1 MQLFLYFMYLP
12 EVTSTNLLGF
22 FIFLNI
28 SKLLLY
34 LYNSSIIH
42 GSVLAKLA

>member
-1 MQLFLYFMYLP
+1 MQLFLYFKYLP
-12 EVTSTNLLGF
+12 EVTSTNLLGL

-34 LYNSSIIH
+34 LYNNSIIH
-42 GSVLAKLA
+42 GIVLAKLA